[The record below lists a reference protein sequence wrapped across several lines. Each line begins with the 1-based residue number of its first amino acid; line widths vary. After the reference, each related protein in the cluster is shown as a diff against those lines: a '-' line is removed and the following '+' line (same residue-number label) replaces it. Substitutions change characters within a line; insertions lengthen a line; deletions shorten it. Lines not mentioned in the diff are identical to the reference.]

1 MKQFLRMAA
10 MAVGIGW
17 AGTAPAEAVLRGGA
31 ALPPNN
37 VITQSFLEYV
47 EMVNE
52 AGKGI
57 VSIQVIGGPEAI
69 PPTQQDTALRN
80 GVIDIQGGPAGYYA
94 GSVPESE
101 ALTGATIT
109 AAQARQNGAFELL
122 RSAWRS
128 RLGAELLAWN
138 GSGTRYYIYLRDMPE
153 FDADGNVLLFGK
165 KLRSAGT
172 YRDWFDA
179 LGAENVMMSQSEVFS
194 ALERGVVD
202 GFGWITF
209 ASDIGV
215 NRLLKARVGPAVWQ
229 GSPVIMMNGARY
241 DALPEAAKTV
251 LQEAALAL
259 EAKITAEMPA
269 RIAEEEERLKADGI
283 SLVEPEPEAAARYED
298 LAYSVVWTKL
308 EADLPDFAAKIRP
321 LLYPDR

>member
-1 MKQFLRMAA
+1 MKQFLITAA
-10 MAVGIGW
+10 TVVSIGMIG
-17 AGTAPAEAVLRGGA
+17 AAQAEEVLRGVA
-31 ALPPNN
+31 ALPANN

-47 EMVNE
+47 DMVNE
-52 AGKGI
+52 AGEGI
-57 VSIQVIGGPEAI
+57 VRIEVIGGPEAV
-69 PPTQQDTALRN
+69 PPNQQDTALRN
-80 GVIDIQGGPAGYYA
+80 GVVDIQGGPAGYYA
-94 GSVPESE
+94 GTVPESE

-109 AAQARQNGAFELL
+109 AAEARENGAFDLL
-122 RSAWRS
+122 RGVWRE

-138 GSGTRYYIYLRDMPE
+138 GNGTQYYIYLREMPE
-153 FDADGNVLLFGK
+153 FDADGNIVLAGK

-241 DALPEAAKTV
+241 DALPVEARKV
-251 LQEAALAL
+251 LQDAAVAL
-259 EAKITAEMPA
+259 EARIAGEMPA
-269 RIAEEEERLKADGI
+269 RIAQEEDRLKADGI
-283 SLVEPEPEAAARYED
+283 ALVEPEPEAAARYKGV
-298 LAYSVVWTKL
+298 AYSVVWDKL
-308 EADLPDFAAKIRP
+308 EAELPEYAAQIRP
-321 LLYPDR
+321 LLYPAQ